1 MRPVRRAVSLGGML
15 LLTLLISGATLQAQA
30 AKPAITMTILAPRE
44 GQRLVGL
51 DVTVKLQASGVKI
64 AEANGKRTPG
74 LAYYHLFLDRPLPQ
88 ATDRP
93 YPDDGAGIFHT
104 AKSSYTLKGLKPG
117 RHTLIVALGDGADYP
132 LNPPVSATVHF
143 IVVAPPLK
151 GAGLGGLRFSYLS
164 ALLIAAIIFILSQI
178 IK

>member
-30 AKPAITMTILAPRE
+30 TKPAITVTILAPRE
-44 GQRLVGL
+44 GQRLVGP
-51 DVTVKLQASGVKI
+51 DVTVKLQATGVEI

-88 ATDRP
+88 ATDQP
-93 YPDDGAGIFHT
+93 YPNGAGVFHT

-132 LNPPVSATVHF
+132 LSPPVSATVHF

-178 IK
+178 IR

>member
-104 AKSSYTLKGLKPG
+104 AKSS
-117 RHTLIVALGDGADYP
+117 I
-132 LNPPVSATVHF
+132 PPRETAPANSAKWHSREGSPCDQCAEQF
-143 IVVAPPLK
+143 
-151 GAGLGGLRFSYLS
+151 
-164 ALLIAAIIFILSQI
+164 LLVGCCS
-178 IK
+178 